1 MAEGNRDARKGE
13 QRRQQR
19 LIYYDLSP
27 NQLEAKAIEMLR
39 KFDSTLLE
47 KPKTIDVYA
56 VIEKCLDV
64 PYDWKYITPD
74 QSILGA
80 TAFNDGYMYVWDKPY
95 YKKGMMPKKIFLG
108 KGTILIDSTLTEG
121 DDRGRENFTVIHETF
136 HQVLHKRC
144 FAHSKAD
151 YTHATYAKALGDRR
165 KPKTAIEIIE
175 YQANS
180 CAAYFL
186 MPRNVILAVYD
197 KFASTTISANS
208 KQSWAIAY
216 KMAPE
221 FNVSATA
228 MHYRLEALGKFR

>member
-1 MAEGNRDARKGE
+1 M
-13 QRRQQR
+13 
-19 LIYYDLSP
+19 IYYNLSHE
-27 NQLEAKAIEMLR
+27 QLEKRATELLKQ
-39 KFDSTLLE
+39 FDSEFLV
-47 KPKTIDVYA
+47 KPKAIDVYA

-80 TAFNDGYMYVWDKPY
+80 TAFADGYMYVWDKPY
-95 YKKGMMPKKIFLG
+95 YETGMLPRKIFLE

-121 DDRGRENFTVIHETF
+121 DDRGRENFTVMHEVF

-151 YTHATYAKALGDRR
+151 YTHATYAKTFKDRR

-175 YQANS
+175 YQANTG
-180 CAAYFL
+180 AACFL
-186 MPRNVILAVYD
+186 MPRDSVLSVYD
-197 KFASTTISANS
+197 KFASRSIASDS
-208 KQSWAIAY
+208 KQAWAIAY

-228 MHYRLEALGKFR
+228 MHYRLENLGKFK

>member
-27 NQLEAKAIEMLR
+27 NQLEAKAIETLR

-80 TAFNDGYMYVWDKPY
+80 TAFRDYV
-95 YKKGMMPKKIFLG
+95 
-108 KGTILIDSTLTEG
+108 
-121 DDRGRENFTVIHETF
+121 F
-136 HQVLHKRC
+136 HFQ
-144 FAHSKAD
+144 
-151 YTHATYAKALGDRR
+151 T
-165 KPKTAIEIIE
+165 
-175 YQANS
+175 
-180 CAAYFL
+180 
-186 MPRNVILAVYD
+186 
-197 KFASTTISANS
+197 
-208 KQSWAIAY
+208 
-216 KMAPE
+216 
-221 FNVSATA
+221 
-228 MHYRLEALGKFR
+228 